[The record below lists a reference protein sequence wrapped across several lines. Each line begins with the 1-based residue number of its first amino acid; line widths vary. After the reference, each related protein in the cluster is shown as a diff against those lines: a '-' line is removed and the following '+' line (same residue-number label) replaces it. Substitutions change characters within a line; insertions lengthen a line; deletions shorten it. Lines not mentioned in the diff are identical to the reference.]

1 MLSIKYIKLPMSIF
15 SSTLWFIISLL
26 QHCLYTFSNSSS
38 ILTISL
44 WYHFLFN
51 WENRRK
57 WKKVSASPL
66 IASTPLLAFAALFSD
81 SSPVIVSQW
90 QSAHPL
96 HSRCPALLPT
106 QVHCSATLFTPSIIN
121 HFFSLGLFLVCEQ
134 TVYSSLKTKHINKI
148 PLETTLLIAMST
160 SLLVEAIVYV
170 LKELS
175 VLTVLNL
182 SPCPFCPKPTRV
194 NVILHNTSTTILA
207 SVELRVPT
215 LQADSLPSE
224 PQGKPFEDIM
234 LP

>member
-121 HFFSLGLFLVCEQ
+121 HFFLSWVIPSMWTNCLFF
-134 TVYSSLKTKHINKI
+134 LKNK
-148 PLETTLLIAMST
+148 T
-160 SLLVEAIVYV
+160 Y
-170 LKELS
+170 KQ
-175 VLTVLNL
+175 
-182 SPCPFCPKPTRV
+182 
-194 NVILHNTSTTILA
+194 NTSWDNTSHSYVHFPSCWSDCLCLERIVSAHCLKPLPMSIL
-207 SVELRVPT
+207 S
-215 LQADSLPSE
+215 
-224 PQGKPFEDIM
+224 
-234 LP
+234 